1 MTLDR
6 FFLLGDTSAVS
17 LVPGTH
23 DPAMV
28 TLSVLVAALTAY
40 MALQLAVKA
49 RQSPTR
55 GLRLAALSA
64 GALSLGAGVWAMHF
78 IGMLA
83 FQLCTEVRYDHWI
96 TGLSMLPA
104 LGAAW
109 VALTQLSSRHRSR
122 LRLLVGGV
130 LMGAG
135 IGLMHYS
142 GMAALQ
148 MSASLRYDPAWFATS
163 IVVAVVLAV
172 LALWVR
178 TGLAK
183 RAGLPDRVADLA
195 AALVMGAAISGMHY
209 TAMHAAR
216 FVGVADTDPAAALTR
231 PMDLALAIALITGVV
246 SALAGA
252 VSAALRYRLV
262 FLELTRSEARLQALF
277 DTAVDGVVRMDAA
290 GNIQSANR
298 AAATIFGTSET
309 ALIGRNLREWVP
321 LLDTGS
327 PWADGVTET
336 LGRTLDGRE
345 LPLRLALGQSHGEGE
360 ALRVAFMAD
369 ISERHRIEKALADS
383 EQQHRS
389 LIANLPGAAVHALHD
404 FSTGHTQLQ
413 YVSDAIAHL
422 TGWTA
427 AELMHSEA
435 GLDLLVH
442 PDDLAHAGSRAR
454 RGPATAR
461 TYQLEYRVC
470 RRDGVV
476 RWVAETGSITPL
488 NGGPVARVDSLL
500 LDVTEQRLRNAEF
513 AGVLTASRRA
523 LVVIEFDL
531 DGLITHANDNFLALT
546 GYSADE
552 LLGQHHRML
561 CLPAEVAGPAYAEH
575 WAALRRGEF
584 RSGEYERVGKDGRH
598 IWIQATYNP
607 ILDANGQ
614 PLRIVKFVTDLTER
628 HTLMQD
634 LRVAKERA
642 EQAAAAKS
650 SFLANMS
657 HEIRTPMNAII
668 GFTDVVL
675 DGELPPAS
683 RRHMQTVQR
692 SARALLGLL
701 NDILDTAKLEN
712 GAVELE
718 SRPYALRQLCEDVLS
733 TLELHAHRKGL
744 ALTLDLDPT
753 LPPVLQG
760 DPLRLR
766 QVLLNLAGNAVKFTE
781 KGRVTVA
788 ARTLDDGRLE
798 LSVADTG
805 IGIAADRLDRIFDPF
820 AQADATMTRR
830 FGGTGLGTTIARQL
844 VELMGG
850 KIGVS
855 SVVGE
860 GSRFWVRL
868 PLAEAETDATGFGS
882 LAGAVGATLPPLHM
896 LIADDVPENLT
907 LLELRLREQG
917 HTVSTATDGAEALAA
932 MRQGGFDLALLDVQM
947 PVMDGLQA
955 CRELRHFE
963 AAQGDGRH
971 LPIIALTASAMQD
984 DREMTSAAGMDG
996 FAIKPID
1003 WPALHA
1009 EMARVLGL
1017 TGGSAAAPRPAPSAG
1032 PATALPPGIDWA
1044 AGLARWGSA
1053 ELLRS
1058 QLQRFLSD
1066 SLRRWPHGAEDAA
1079 WAHRLRGTLANFG
1092 LTDDAGTLAALEHG
1106 THPDATTAWAAQH
1119 ARLQGLHL
1127 QLQAP
1132 ALPPEPEAPA
1142 PTAPWSPDDARALD
1156 EALSRGEMPEALS
1169 QRLLQALP
1177 AATRTP
1183 LETAMMDFEFD
1194 KARQLL
1200 AGLMK
1205 DMA

>member
-6 FFLLGDTSAVS
+6 FFLVGDTPAVS
-17 LVPGTH
+17 LVPGSH

-28 TLSVLVAALTAY
+28 ALSVLVAALTSY

-55 GLRLAALSA
+55 ALRVAALSA

-83 FQLCTEVRYDHWI
+83 FQLCTEVRYSHWI

-109 VALTQLSSRHRSR
+109 VALTQLSSREHSG

-142 GMAALQ
+142 GMAAMQ
-148 MSASLRYDPAWFATS
+148 MSANLRYDPAWFAAS

-172 LALWVR
+172 VALWVR
-178 TGLAK
+178 TGLAQ
-183 RAGLPDRVADLA
+183 RAGLPERVADLA

-216 FVGVADTDPAAALTR
+216 FVGVADADPTASFVR
-231 PMDLALAIALITGVV
+231 HMDLALAIALITGVV

-290 GNIQSANR
+290 GHIQSANR
-298 AAATIFGTSET
+298 AAAAIFGATE
-309 ALIGRNLREWVP
+309 AQLIGRNLRELVP
-321 LLDTGS
+321 TLAPGGQL
-327 PWADGVTET
+327 PDGVTET
-336 LGRTLDGRE
+336 GGRTLDGRE
-345 LPLRLALGQSHGEGE
+345 LPLRLALGQSRGDSAVEGAGE
-360 ALRVAFMAD
+360 ALRVAFIAD
-369 ISERHRIEKALADS
+369 ISERRRIEQALADS

-413 YVSDAIAHL
+413 FVSDAIEPL

-427 AELMHSEA
+427 SALMQNDA
-435 GLDLLVH
+435 GLDMLLH
-442 PDDLAHAGSRAR
+442 PDDLERAGSRGR
-454 RGPATAR
+454 RGRAVAR
-461 TYQLEYRVC
+461 TYQLEYRVR
-470 RRDGVV
+470 RRDGEV

-488 NGGPVARVDSLL
+488 NGGPMARVDSLL
-500 LDVTEQRLRNAEF
+500 LDITEQRLRNAEF
-513 AGVLTASRRA
+513 AGVLTAIRRA

-531 DGLITHANDNFLALT
+531 EGRITHVNDNFLALT

-552 LLGQHHRML
+552 LLGQHHRVL
-561 CLPAEVAGPAYAEH
+561 CLPAQAAGHDYAEH

-584 RSGEYERVGKDGRH
+584 RSGEYERVGKDGRP

-607 ILDANGQ
+607 ILDADGQ

-628 HTLMQD
+628 HALMQD
-634 LRVAKERA
+634 LHVAKDRA

-683 RRHMQTVQR
+683 RQHMQTVQR

-733 TLELHAHRKGL
+733 TLELNARRKGL
-744 ALTLDLDPT
+744 ALALDLPPT
-753 LPPVLQG
+753 LPALLQG

-781 KGRVTVA
+781 KGSITVA
-788 ARTLDDGRLE
+788 AHVLDDGRLE

-850 KIGVS
+850 EIGVS

-860 GSRFWVRL
+860 GSRFWVSL
-868 PLAEAETDATGFGS
+868 PLAEAEVEASGFGS
-882 LAGAVGATLPPLHM
+882 LAGAAGAALPPLRV

-917 HTVSTATDGAEALAA
+917 HAVSTATHGAEALAA

-955 CRELRHFE
+955 CRQLREFE
-963 AAQGDGRH
+963 AAEGHGR
-971 LPIIALTASAMQD
+971 LPVIALTASAMQGYRD
-984 DREMTSAAGMDG
+984 MTSAAGMDG

-1017 TGGSAAAPRPAPSAG
+1017 AGAMPSSR
-1032 PATALPPGIDWA
+1032 
-1044 AGLARWGSA
+1044 LAK
-1053 ELLRS
+1053 
-1058 QLQRFLSD
+1058 
-1066 SLRRWPHGAEDAA
+1066 
-1079 WAHRLRGTLANFG
+1079 NC
-1092 LTDDAGTLAALEHG
+1092 
-1106 THPDATTAWAAQH
+1106 
-1119 ARLQGLHL
+1119 
-1127 QLQAP
+1127 
-1132 ALPPEPEAPA
+1132 
-1142 PTAPWSPDDARALD
+1142 
-1156 EALSRGEMPEALS
+1156 
-1169 QRLLQALP
+1169 
-1177 AATRTP
+1177 
-1183 LETAMMDFEFD
+1183 
-1194 KARQLL
+1194 RQ
-1200 AGLMK
+1200 
-1205 DMA
+1205 